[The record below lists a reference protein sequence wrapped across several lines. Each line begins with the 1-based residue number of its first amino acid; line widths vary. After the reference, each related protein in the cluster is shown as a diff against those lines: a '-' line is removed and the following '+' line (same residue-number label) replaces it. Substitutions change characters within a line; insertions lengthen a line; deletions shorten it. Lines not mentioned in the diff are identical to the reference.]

1 MANEQNLIPFTSN
14 QNRDEAKKNG
24 HKGGVASGKARREK
38 RKMRERV
45 EFLLSL
51 PFPDN
56 LTSKDGRNIKDTMKM
71 LGMDD
76 EDLDNGMAIT
86 IAMYNE
92 ALKGNVK
99 ASTFLRDTSGE
110 KPVDKVEVTKDT
122 DEAIKDMEDYLCKKK
137 KS

>member
-14 QNRDEAKKNG
+14 QDREEAKKNG
-24 HKGGVASGKARREK
+24 HKGGIASGKARREK

-56 LTSKDGRNIKDTMKM
+56 LTSQNGKNIKETMKS
-71 LGMDD
+71 LGIED
-76 EDLDNGMAIT
+76 EDLDNGMAVT

-110 KPVDKVEVTKDT
+110 KPIDKVEVTKDT